1 MALKK
6 FKPITPG
13 LRFKT
18 VADFSVLT
26 TSEPEKN
33 LTKGKKRISGR
44 NNSGR
49 ITVRRR
55 GGGHKKLYR
64 IVDFKR
70 KKRDIEAFIK
80 TIEYDPNRSA
90 YISLIE
96 YTDGEKAYILAPA
109 GVKIDQKIIAGDNVR
124 PDLGNSLPLKNI
136 PTGMDIH
143 NLELQIGKGGQI
155 VRSAGTAAQIMGKE
169 GEYCIVKLPSGEIR
183 LIHKECYATMGR
195 ISNVEHADEVIG
207 KAGRARWMGRKP
219 KVRGTVMNPVD
230 HPHGG
235 GEGRT
240 KGKHPVTPWG
250 QPTKGYKTRRGKRP
264 SDKFI
269 VERRN
274 RRKK

>member
-18 VADFSVLT
+18 VADFSALT
-26 TSEPEKN
+26 TDKPEKT

-44 NNSGR
+44 NAQGR

-55 GGGHKKLYR
+55 GGGHKRKYR
-64 IVDFKR
+64 FVDFKR
-70 KKRDIEAFIK
+70 NKKDMYATVK

-90 YISLIE
+90 FIALVE
-96 YTDGEKAYILAPA
+96 YEDGEKRYILAPLNIE
-109 GVKIDQKIIAGDNVR
+109 VDQKIITGENVR
-124 PDLGNSLPLKNI
+124 PDLGNALPLKNI

-143 NLELQIGKGGQI
+143 NIEMSAGRGGQI
-155 VRSAGTAAQIMGKE
+155 VRSAGSAAQIMGKE
-169 GEYCIVKLPSGEIR
+169 GDYCIVKLPSGEVR

-195 ISNVEHADEVIG
+195 ISNIEHGDVVLG
-207 KAGRARWMGRKP
+207 KAGRARWLGRRP
-219 KVRGTVMNPVD
+219 KVRGTAMNPVD

-240 KGKHPVTPWG
+240 KGKHPVSPTG
-250 QPTKGYKTRRGKRP
+250 KPTKGYKTRRGNKP

-269 VERRN
+269 LQ
-274 RRKK
+274 RRKRKK